1 MATVVSES
9 TNESVKEISKLANE
23 YGTDFV
29 NLFYKSLDTKRHVN
43 HYLYNYGYF
52 VILLFQEIFVKCLR
66 FLNSKELVKIK
77 VNSLI

>member
-1 MATVVSES
+1 MATAVSES

-43 HYLYNYGYF
+43 IIYIIL
-52 VILLFQEIFVKCLR
+52 VISATNMHLIFMK
-66 FLNSKELVKIK
+66 S
-77 VNSLI
+77 